1 VGEAMLAIGELN
13 LFDIRERAIASV
25 QLQILAPQS
34 NLAQEIIFSGVGKH
48 GKIGDRSCDSIRF
61 TALSPREGRRLRRR
75 LGELNEQDLKD
86 LLEDMLAE
94 RRNSQKGKIHYGI
107 FKSSYLSFA
116 IENEAEIAELFAN
129 FTGF

>member
-1 VGEAMLAIGELN
+1 MLAIGELN

-48 GKIGDRSCDSIRF
+48 RKIGDRSFDLIRF

-86 LLEDMLAE
+86 ILEDMLAE
-94 RRNSQKGKIHYGI
+94 RRNSQKGKIYDGI
-107 FKSSYLSFA
+107 LKSSYLSFA
-116 IENEAEIAELFAN
+116 IE
-129 FTGF
+129 